1 MIFLSVYSNPR
12 IMPLAGARG
21 LDREKASRPSR
32 EIAARLKESV
42 RVVRA
47 EVERSK
53 PERGLGA

>member
-32 EIAARLKESV
+32 EIAARLKR
-42 RVVRA
+42 RV
-47 EVERSK
+47 
-53 PERGLGA
+53 